1 MGSEKGKLVSRVL
14 CVCEWKISYRTV
26 MEGSHGVVRRICGVF
41 RFFFLMRGIEVY
53 LSRAWRDRET
63 LLTVEREGC

>member
-1 MGSEKGKLVSRVL
+1 MGFSD
-14 CVCEWKISYRTV
+14 
-26 MEGSHGVVRRICGVF
+26 
-41 RFFFLMRGIEVY
+41 FFFLMRGIEVY